1 MIAHSATLEINERV
15 AARRRAGHSILHLGF
30 GEAGLPVLP
39 DLLERL
45 RTAAPDNAYAP
56 VAGSAPTRE
65 AAAGYWSRRGI
76 PTGAD
81 QIVLAPGSKALLFA
95 ALAVLDGDVVLPQP
109 SWVTYAAQAALTG
122 KRVVGVPVP
131 ADCGGVPDPDRLEDA
146 LRAARADGADPR
158 IVVLT
163 LPDNPT
169 GTLAPEPTVRRV
181 CEIADRLGLVILS
194 DEIYR
199 DLTHDGSGFTS
210 PAQLLPER
218 TVVTCGLS
226 KNLALGGWRIGFARL
241 PSTPAARDWH
251 AGMLGVASEVWSSIS
266 APMETVAAYAL
277 GEPDPVRRRIAA
289 SRRLHGAVASA
300 VYDVFADAGAESRR
314 PSAGFYLYPDLERLR
329 PELAK
334 VGVDTGAELGRHLL
348 DRHGVAVLPGEEF
361 GDPPEALRFR
371 VATSLLYGA
380 DVEQRLAAL
389 DSGDPVSLP
398 WISASLRHLR
408 GVLAALAQPT

>member
-1 MIAHSATLEINERV
+1 MAPASTASLRFACTCWKWTAGRPGTCSTTRSATSRSTATPSVTTRQSRSTTWSASPSWPVAASARRRSGSSSATSCLSRTRTSRASPPVPASAPPAAAPAGAAAAVPGAPATNGHKPDDSLRHSLVVTVPIGSRTSDWTEHSSAREKTVIAHSATLEINERV
-15 AARRRAGHSILHLGF
+15 AAHRRAGHSILHLGF

-218 TVVTCGLS
+218 TV
-226 KNLALGGWRIGFARL
+226 
-241 PSTPAARDWH
+241 
-251 AGMLGVASEVWSSIS
+251 
-266 APMETVAAYAL
+266 
-277 GEPDPVRRRIAA
+277 
-289 SRRLHGAVASA
+289 
-300 VYDVFADAGAESRR
+300 
-314 PSAGFYLYPDLERLR
+314 
-329 PELAK
+329 
-334 VGVDTGAELGRHLL
+334 
-348 DRHGVAVLPGEEF
+348 
-361 GDPPEALRFR
+361 
-371 VATSLLYGA
+371 
-380 DVEQRLAAL
+380 
-389 DSGDPVSLP
+389 
-398 WISASLRHLR
+398 
-408 GVLAALAQPT
+408 